1 MPPDGVRTSQAQP
14 SAMPA
19 LRARSNAANP
29 LPVVWTSTSTTS
41 TPEGVPVGIPRL
53 ASGQRRHHSRIVAPS
68 VVASWKPWAV
78 RGCFPP
84 GAHGNTGTSWRVSII
99 EAVAR
104 SAAPDRAV
112 TSRGL
117 HRGAGAFIGAE
128 LFMATPCIAARTN
141 HRPRAPRPG
150 RLRGPGRAVF
160 PQVNPARERKA
171 TEFGGPCVKPPL
183 EIQRTLMLPTTS
195 GLLGL
200 HQPGAVSGV
209 VPEDD
214 PLRDSGQLV
223 ARQSFGAPVAV
234 PRTGRPGARDQTV
247 AISLAVDSAQ
257 FHEHADERAWWTD
270 DSEGQPRSSFREG
283 NPHMPG
289 GHHDR
294 RAVARVHPWF
304 AWPHHAHRAC
314 QHRSRSHPGMVRRSV
329 PVDLPTTISGSSGEL
344 SLVRLLP
351 AGRRRHQK
359 DR

>member
-1 MPPDGVRTSQAQP
+1 
-14 SAMPA
+14 MPA

-84 GAHGNTGTSWRVSII
+84 GAHGNTGTSWRGSII
-99 EAVAR
+99 EGGGR
-104 SAAPDRAV
+104 NAAPDRAV

-183 EIQRTLMLPTTS
+183 EIQRTLTLPTTS
-195 GLLGL
+195 GLLAL
-200 HQPGAVSGV
+200 HQPVRGAGCRPGRRSLCGDHADHV
-209 VPEDD
+209 D
-214 PLRDSGQLV
+214 QLV
-223 ARQSFGAPVAV
+223 FVAGNGSACGAALDRSVG
-234 PRTGRPGARDQTV
+234 RTAALRLTV
-247 AISLAVDSAQ
+247 IRG
-257 FHEHADERAWWTD
+257 EMT
-270 DSEGQPRSSFREG
+270 
-283 NPHMPG
+283 
-289 GHHDR
+289 
-294 RAVARVHPWF
+294 ARV
-304 AWPHHAHRAC
+304 ALRVA
-314 QHRSRSHPGMVRRSV
+314 
-329 PVDLPTTISGSSGEL
+329 TTG
-344 SLVRLLP
+344 
-351 AGRRRHQK
+351 
-359 DR
+359 